1 MAPRLLFEQELE
13 QLVGKVADMGSYAEI
28 GYQKLQQALTAND
41 REAMYQL
48 LDSDRK
54 MMDMLRETESE
65 CLVLMT
71 KQQPLLARDLRLVTA
86 AMKIVTELERIGDH
100 VSEITELFLRRE
112 GEFGKEKCD
121 ELLFKMLKE
130 DCIMLREAMEAFV
143 EGDADTA
150 KTVVDNDDVVDD
162 LFNDVKNSMMEAIR
176 EKSLDAD
183 RVVDDLMISKYLEK
197 VGDHAVNIAE
207 WAAFR
212 VTGKIEGQD
221 IY

>member
-13 QLVGKVADMGSYAEI
+13 QLKGKVADMGSYAEI

-86 AMKIVTELERIGDH
+86 ALKIVTELERIGDH

-143 EGDADTA
+143 EGDVDTA

-176 EKSLDAD
+176 EKTLDAD

>member
-13 QLVGKVADMGSYAEI
+13 QLMGKVADMGSYAEI

-86 AMKIVTELERIGDH
+86 ALKIVTELERIGDH

-176 EKSLDAD
+176 EKTLDAD